1 MRAELT
7 RVIGVAALASALA
20 GCGADTPALVR
31 FERARAT
38 LHPAADAA
46 DGWVVDGTVDLVVLA
61 RDDETE
67 TWLMSLFLHT
77 REDPSR
83 SELSDVTA
91 EPLSSF
97 PLHTP
102 TNSYSIGT
110 LRFHGTYP
118 SFAWKEGD
126 CASGPAL
133 WVSGTY
139 YDTSSL
145 DDRGANFGSY
155 LAEVRPELATLTC
168 EP

>member
-1 MRAELT
+1 MRADISTL
-7 RVIGVAALASALA
+7 IGVAALASALA
-20 GCGADTPALVR
+20 GCDADTPALVR

-38 LHPAADAA
+38 LRPSADAA
-46 DGWVVDGTVDLVVLA
+46 DGWVVDGTVDLVVQA

-67 TWLMSLFLHT
+67 TWLMSLYLHT

-83 SELSDVTA
+83 SELSNVTA
-91 EPLSSF
+91 EPVSSF
-97 PLHTP
+97 PLRTP

-118 SFAWKEGD
+118 SLAWKEGD

-145 DDRGANFGSY
+145 DDREATFGSY
-155 LAEVRPELATLTC
+155 LAGVLAEHATLTC